1 MSLLMTR
8 GDGSVMQRIEVM
20 ARFRGRATRRSGEP
34 PRSDPRATSVS
45 VEVRTSGGTAFDL
58 ERASYSNRV
67 THTSGSTFSEIGTIR
82 FGEVGDEVDI
92 VTPVG
97 DGTLGASADA
107 ELKHGAVVYRI
118 VRGRGR
124 FAGASGLITSN
135 FLIHAATGEFEE
147 RQVAVVFLP

>member
-1 MSLLMTR
+1 
-8 GDGSVMQRIEVM
+8 MQRIEVM
-20 ARFRGRATRRSGEP
+20 ARFQGRTTRRSGEP
-34 PRSDPRATSVS
+34 PRSEPRATSVS
-45 VEVRTSGGTAFDL
+45 VEVRTSGGRPFDL

-67 THTSGSTFSEIGTIR
+67 THTSDSTFSEIGTIS
-82 FGEVGDEVDI
+82 FGEAGDEVDI
-92 VTPVG
+92 VTVV

-107 ELKHGAVVYRI
+107 DLKHGAVVYRI

-147 RQVAVVFLP
+147 WQVAVVFLPSENSALPGD